1 MQLRSRAASGTRSSA
16 AGGIAAVKHQQVV
29 SPAAMPQAFGP
40 AQIGQVSWGI
50 ATASGSG
57 TARV

>member
-16 AGGIAAVKHQQVV
+16 AGGIEAVKHQQVV
-29 SPAAMPQAFGP
+29 PPAASPQPFGP
-40 AQIGQVSWGI
+40 PHSGQVSWAVG
-50 ATASGSG
+50 ALAESA